1 MKKFKTCKELLL
13 CPEFKVLAFD
23 LLRGQD
29 YYRDGYFL
37 NKEEMIENEIEL
49 FIDNKLKQLKMQGV

>member
-1 MKKFKTCKELLL
+1 MKKFKTCKDILL

-29 YYRDGYFL
+29 YYRDGDFL

-49 FIDNKLKQLKMQGV
+49 FIDRKLKQLKMQGV